1 MKPQHSLWAALA
13 AVTVLAVG
21 CQDSEGRGV
30 VRADD
35 PANSRDLS
43 SDPNGASSP
52 ASAPEPGKTDATPNV
67 AQPEGRG
74 AVTERRTDPTTPAGA
89 STSEDST
96 VLLALAFKEGESFKF
111 VNSMTGTTESTMPS
125 GMGGQTK
132 DAAKP
137 RTSKITMSS
146 ESTFKVAAVE
156 NGVASIN
163 MKTSNVKVNADANDP
178 AATMVQNMTKAAEG
192 REVTLKYS
200 QNGRMADDKASVN
213 MMQMSDSLANFF
225 GFMGLTFPDGPA
237 KIGDTWKS
245 EIDLAKMT
253 AGAGASGMNWTNAKL
268 PAQYTLR
275 AIDRKAGTAT
285 IEFTVQGAPV
295 MVIRMPEP
303 PKDAEGKSK
312 APANMPREMKM
323 TMELKVTGKS
333 VVDIAT
339 GLPRE
344 STSTSNV
351 TTSSPMMGTMK
362 QNLTTTTKR
371 A

>member
-1 MKPQHSLWAALA
+1 
-13 AVTVLAVG
+13 
-21 CQDSEGRGV
+21 
-30 VRADD
+30 
-35 PANSRDLS
+35 
-43 SDPNGASSP
+43 
-52 ASAPEPGKTDATPNV
+52 
-67 AQPEGRG
+67 
-74 AVTERRTDPTTPAGA
+74 
-89 STSEDST
+89 
-96 VLLALAFKEGESFKF
+96 LAFKEGESFKF

-125 GMGGQTK
+125 GMGGQSK

-137 RTSKITMSS
+137 RSSKINMSS

-192 REVTLKYS
+192 REVTLKYA
-200 QNGRMADDKASVN
+200 QNGRMADEKASMN

-268 PAQYTLR
+268 PAQYTLK

-285 IEFTVQGAPV
+285 IEFAVQGSPV

-312 APANMPREMKM
+312 APSNMPREMKM
-323 TMELKVTGKS
+323 TMELKVTGKA

-362 QNLTTTTKR
+362 QNLTTTSKR